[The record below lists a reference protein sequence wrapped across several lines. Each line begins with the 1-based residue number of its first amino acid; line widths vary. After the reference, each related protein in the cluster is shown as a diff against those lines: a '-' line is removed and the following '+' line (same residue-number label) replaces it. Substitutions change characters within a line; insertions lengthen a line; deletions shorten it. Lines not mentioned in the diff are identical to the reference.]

1 MTRNEIIEAVNK
13 AFAEVLEVPEEKLK
27 PEAQFFQDLGLDS
40 LDMVDLMIALQ
51 RKFGISLRNN
61 EEIRQVRTLGD
72 IYNFFEK
79 LEAEK
84 KQQGV
89 DTDRIRDSVNGEK

>member
-1 MTRNEIIEAVNK
+1 MTRNEIIEAVNT
-13 AFAEVLEVPEEKLK
+13 AFADVLEVPVEKLK
-27 PEAQFFQDLGLDS
+27 PEAQIFQDLGLDS

-84 KQQGV
+84 RAEGV
-89 DTDRIRDSVNGEK
+89 DTDRITNPANGEK

>member
-13 AFAEVLEVPEEKLK
+13 AFTDVLEVPEEKLK
-27 PEAQFFQDLGLDS
+27 PEAQIFQDLGLDS

-89 DTDRIRDSVNGEK
+89 DTDQFRDSVNGEK

>member
-1 MTRNEIIEAVNK
+1 MTRNEIIEAVNR

-84 KQQGV
+84 KAQGV
-89 DTDRIRDSVNGEK
+89 DTDRIAGSANGEK